1 MKPLSEKF
9 EEFALIWGQIP
20 LMRDVLSI
28 DQLTEIIEGVSP
40 DKLTDQIYSKMS
52 EFPFDLVKKVQGMV
66 FPVRS
71 EIDMNVISIEND
83 GQLKRYLQA
92 IDEKVLSIL
101 GVLENLSYMETL
113 KDSQIWLPK
122 LMNSV
127 GNKHQIV
134 YDFLDAHLTHYNSY
148 LLVQIHIV
156 EKLKNIESNS
166 TKSIIEIKEILLSNT
181 KPSILRIHTG
191 KLTHREHA
199 LIYKYK
205 ADAGIIQPN
214 SFNGTEIEKEFG
226 AKRKQAFYS
235 IWDLN
240 GKTYRKP
247 TLKELESIM
256 PFLSEYETAHKA
268 LINDIDKINSN
279 S

>member
-20 LMRDVLSI
+20 LIRDVLSV
-28 DQLTEIIEGVSP
+28 DQLTEIIEGGSP
-40 DKLTDQIYSKMS
+40 DKLTDQIYSKMF

-92 IDEKVLSIL
+92 IDVKVLYIL

-127 GNKHQIV
+127 GNKWEIV
-134 YDFLDAHLTHYNSY
+134 HNFLDAHLTHYNSY
-148 LLVQIHIV
+148 RLVQIHIT
-156 EKLKNIESNS
+156 EKLNEIENNA
-166 TKSIIEIKEILLSNT
+166 TKSITEIKEILLSNT
-181 KPSILRIHTG
+181 KPASLKVHSDI
-191 KLTHREHA
+191 LTHREHA

-205 ADAGIIQPN
+205 ADAGYIVPN
-214 SFNGTEIEKEFG
+214 SFSGAEIEKLFG

-235 IWDLN
+235 IWN
-240 GKTYRKP
+240 EGGKTYKAP
-247 TLKELESIM
+247 KVDELEKII
-256 PFLSEYETAHKA
+256 PYLVEHPLAQKA
-268 LINDIDKINSN
+268 VINDLANIN
-279 S
+279 